1 MLCNVLGC
9 LHGSEDTRKNT
20 FDSLSKNTSAGSIVC
35 QLFTSI
41 AGDGAKGGR
50 GGSQRRSRV
59 VGEQPCLDG
68 ASVGVTVSDWAW
80 PEDVVGRSH
89 R

>member
-9 LHGSEDTRKNT
+9 LLGSEDTRKT
-20 FDSLSKNTSAGSIVC
+20 PSILSRKIRALGVLCVSCSLPSRETARR
-35 QLFTSI
+35 
-41 AGDGAKGGR
+41 GG